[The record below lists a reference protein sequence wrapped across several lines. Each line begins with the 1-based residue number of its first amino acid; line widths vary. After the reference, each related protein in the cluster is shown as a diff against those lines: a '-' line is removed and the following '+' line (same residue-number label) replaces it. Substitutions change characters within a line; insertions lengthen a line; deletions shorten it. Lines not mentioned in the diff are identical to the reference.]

1 MSNASKAS
9 PVCRSSERESALP
22 PRCPYSD
29 KILGLDAS
37 ISRRDFLDGLVLS
50 SAGLLLAADLNAQ
63 STWAGYMGEG
73 DYKTSAGNTPEV
85 FQNAHAVRDGA
96 YNKVPADV
104 HETGEIYDCVIV
116 GGGFSGLSAGLF
128 FQQKTGAKR
137 NCLILD
143 NARIFGGVA
152 KRNEFQVN
160 GHRLYAPQ
168 ASVHFQPP
176 YPNSFLK
183 SVYDAMG
190 LDWNAFKSYQEWEG
204 PTPKISLPRSPYGE
218 GQINGKPA
226 LGFYFGAKYG
236 HNPGV
241 WITDPWGKNLEG
253 TPFSASQRKEMLALY
268 RNQNVVAPLVYDYPG
283 DAVSRELDGMTLEDY
298 FVRTYGVSRE
308 TVRLVSITESSTG
321 FGLGPDALSGFLEY
335 EWSKTIPTV
344 DDSFETGLQMFPGG
358 NSGMTRMLTKT
369 LIPNAFDGERSMEA
383 VWKNPVNFAALDQPG
398 QPVRLRLNSTAVRVE
413 HKGEPAKSEFVSI
426 TYVSDGQLSRVKART
441 VVMAGGG
448 WITKHVV
455 RDLDETR
462 RSAYNQ
468 FCYSPYMVVN
478 VAVTNW
484 RFLYKLGISSAAWFE
499 GFGRGVNVRKSANF
513 GVDLHAAGPD
523 LPTVLTFFIDFCKP
537 GLPALEQGHLGRTEL
552 LSTPFADYERKI
564 REQMTEMFGPSGFD
578 AKRDIAGIVLN
589 RFGHAFINPQ
599 PGFFFG
605 LNGKAAPRDAL
616 RAGPFGRIA
625 FSHCDLAGAMD
636 HRNAFIESNRA
647 VSQLLDR
654 VLT

>member
-1 MSNASKAS
+1 
-9 PVCRSSERESALP
+9 LP